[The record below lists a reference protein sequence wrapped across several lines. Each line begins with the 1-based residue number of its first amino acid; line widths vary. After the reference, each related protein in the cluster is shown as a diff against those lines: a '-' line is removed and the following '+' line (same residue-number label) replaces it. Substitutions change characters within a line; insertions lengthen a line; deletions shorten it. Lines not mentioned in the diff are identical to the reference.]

1 MVSSKS
7 NEGEKLILAFMM
19 EEGIDDYGQRHRQP
33 GGRQRL
39 PPLLL
44 LCLVLPTGGSPDQLL
59 SNVTVDLG
67 QRVELPC
74 LPHNQDSNISWQF
87 SGERHLRLNASTSLI
102 TPNSLV
108 IPAAELTDAGLYTCH
123 AENQVVNQIKLEVR
137 TVPSRVTNMSVHTNS
152 VFAIVTWSSP
162 GEEHGLPVLEFI
174 CQHRADTSHK
184 DNPTQADLA
193 FSSQRI
199 KATESSCALYRL
211 LPNTTYYFRIAAV
224 NRLGQGE
231 FVSLMG
237 KTRPLVKSLGM
248 VTYEEE
254 DTGYGRVLAIC
265 LSVSL
270 LGLVTVGSGIALLTI
285 RKGSSTPPP
294 RPLQETVVGEESLEL
309 VPHITLNPSFN
320 IDMLEHIG
328 EEDSSEHA
336 FLVDHDGAAG

>member
-1 MVSSKS
+1 
-7 NEGEKLILAFMM
+7 M
-19 EEGIDDYGQRHRQP
+19 EEGVDEEGRRQRRTA
-33 GGRQRL
+33 GRQRLL

-44 LCLVLPTGGSPDQLL
+44 VCLALPTGGSPDMPT
-59 SNVTVDLG
+59 NVTVDLG

-74 LPHNQDSNISWQF
+74 AHNQDSNISWQF
-87 SGERHLRLNASTSLI
+87 SGERHLRLNASTSQI
-102 TPNSLV
+102 TPSSLV
-108 IPAAELTDAGLYTCH
+108 IATAKLTDAGLYTCH
-123 AENQVVNQIKLEVR
+123 SDNQVVSQIRLDVR

-152 VFAIVTWSSP
+152 VFAIVSWSSP
-162 GEEHGLPVLEFI
+162 GQEHGLPVLEFI

-184 DNPTQADLA
+184 DNPSPADLE
-193 FSSQRI
+193 FLSERI
-199 KATESSCALYRL
+199 KATESSCAIYRL
-211 LPNTTYYFRIAAV
+211 LPNTTYYFRVAAV
-224 NRLGQGE
+224 NRLGRGD

-237 KTRPLVKSLGM
+237 KTRPLVKSLG
-248 VTYEEE
+248 VLTHQNN

-285 RKGSSTPPP
+285 RKGSSTPAP
-294 RPLQETVVGEESLEL
+294 RPLQETVVGEECLEL

>member
-1 MVSSKS
+1 VS
-7 NEGEKLILAFMM
+7 GM
-19 EEGIDDYGQRHRQP
+19 EEGVDDETRRQRRAA
-33 GGRQRL
+33 GRQRL
-39 PPLLL
+39 PTLLL
-44 LCLVLPTGGSPDQLL
+44 VCLALPTGGSPDMPD
-59 SNVTVDLG
+59 NVTVDLG

-74 LPHNQDSNISWQF
+74 AQNQDSNISWQF
-87 SGERHLRLNASTSLI
+87 SGERHLRLNASTSQI
-102 TPNSLV
+102 TPSSLV
-108 IPAAELTDAGLYTCH
+108 IAAAELTDAGLYTCH
-123 AENQVVNQIKLEVR
+123 ADNQVVRQIRLDVR

-152 VFAIVTWSSP
+152 VFAIVSWASP
-162 GEEHGLPVLEFI
+162 GDEHGLPVLEFI

-184 DNPTQADLA
+184 DNPTPADLE
-193 FSSQRI
+193 FSSERI
-199 KATESSCALYRL
+199 QASESSCALYRL

-224 NRLGQGE
+224 NRLGRGD

-237 KTRPLVKSLGM
+237 KTRPLVKSLG
-248 VTYEEE
+248 VLTYQDD

-285 RKGSSTPPP
+285 RKGSSTPAP

>member
-1 MVSSKS
+1 
-7 NEGEKLILAFMM
+7 M
-19 EEGIDDYGQRHRQP
+19 EEGVDDEARRQRRSA
-33 GGRQRL
+33 GRQRL
-39 PPLLL
+39 PHLLL
-44 LCLVLPTGGSPDQLL
+44 LCLALPTGGSPDQA
-59 SNVTVDLG
+59 NVTVDLG

-74 LPHNQDSNISWQF
+74 PHNQDSNISWQF
-87 SGERHLRLNASTSLI
+87 SGERHLRLNASTSQI
-102 TPNSLV
+102 TPSALV

-123 AENQVVNQIKLEVR
+123 ADNQVVIQVRLDVR

-152 VFAIVTWSSP
+152 VFAIVSWASP
-162 GEEHGLPVLEFI
+162 GREHGLPVLEFI
-174 CQHRADTSHK
+174 CQHREDTSHK
-184 DNPTQADLA
+184 DNPTSADLE

-199 KATESSCALYRL
+199 NANDSSCALYRL

-224 NRLGQGE
+224 NRLGRGD

-237 KTRPLVKSLGM
+237 KTRPLVKSLG
-248 VTYEEE
+248 VLTYEEE
-254 DTGYGRVLAIC
+254 EEAGYGRVLAIC

-285 RKGSSTPPP
+285 RKSSSAPAP